1 MNSRV
6 FWLFRLIHLHSDLC
20 LFNWQVEPCGPCNA
34 AVPPRAFVLNII
46 HNKTCNWTV
55 DSLVKIT
62 EALRLGFP
70 LNCSFGEEKG
80 WRCRENSADYVWVLD
95 PIDGTKS
102 FITGNFLSQFY
113 HHHHYDDD
121 YWVRVR
127 DPKFHLDSACFV
139 SISGKPL
146 FGTLIALLENGIP
159 VSI

>member
-20 LFNWQVEPCGPCNA
+20 LFNWQLEPCGPCNA
-34 AVPPRAFVLNII
+34 AVPPRVFVLNII

-102 FITGNFLSQFY
+102 FITGNFLSRFY
-113 HHHHYDDD
+113 HHHYYDDVIGSESETQNFILTLLVL
-121 YWVRVR
+121 Y
-127 DPKFHLDSACFV
+127 PFQGNPYLALSL
-139 SISGKPL
+139 L
-146 FGTLIALLENGIP
+146 FWKMAYP
-159 VSI
+159 